1 MAVVCVGSVCSSEQA
16 DIMSKLL
23 MPQDYGVKLC
33 GREFIRAVIF
43 TCGGSRWRRST
54 DREFGE
60 SRKLSLFL
68 LISLVKTQSKESNLL
83 SSFLTETLQWLTQNE
98 EDNQQSS
105 AHVSELTD
113 VHAPFQ
119 SSPSISLTDLLA
131 IYGVVGEMQPQQQQQ
146 DISEP
151 NFLEKTQLSK
161 YSVEEV
167 ASSLADKWPV
177 SNRKKRNFSQGV
189 AGICCRQ
196 GCTKTDIGR
205 LC

>member
-1 MAVVCVGSVCSSEQA
+1 MKMAWKLTLVMAVVCVGSVCCSEQA

-23 MPQDYGVKLC
+23 MSQDYGVKLC

-54 DREFGE
+54 DREF
-60 SRKLSLFL
+60 
-68 LISLVKTQSKESNLL
+68 
-83 SSFLTETLQWLTQNE
+83 ETLQWLTQNE
-98 EDNQQSS
+98 EDNQESS

-113 VHAPFQ
+113 IHAPLQ

-131 IYGVVGEMQPQQQQQ
+131 IYGVVGEMQPQYQQQ
-146 DISEP
+146 DFNEP
-151 NFLEKTQLSK
+151 NFLEKKQLPK

-177 SNRKKRNFSQGV
+177 SNRKKRNFSQGM

-196 GCTKTDIGR
+196 GCTKTDIVR